1 MRGATPAAF
10 TVITVDTAAE
20 TNFESNYNVVM
31 NVFGLDENATNLT
44 LTGVNGFLTGAGP
57 VTVGGNFNWSAGA
70 NISGTG
76 TLTTSAGSVTTISGL
91 GNGLGR
97 SWVNAGTVNV
107 TADGHLEYFNAP
119 TTFTNNGVFNL
130 DSTVSAP
137 ISVFDSS
144 THVFNNAGTLNK
156 TQAGTQAIGNT
167 NLSFNNTG
175 TTNVQ
180 AGTLRLDTGGTDTGL
195 YALSPATTLQ
205 FNGGTRNLNAGS
217 DVTGNATVLVSGG
230 VVNVNGSYGIASPK
244 RSFTILTNQTSVVR
258 TDEQTHGR
266 SRGTGSSIFVFT
278 ATEWAHKLLGMS
290 DDDIRATYLRDLD
303 EIFPGFSSTVVETQI
318 QRWPLGQT
326 FNFPGRATLQP
337 VFTRDHG
344 RLHLA
349 GDFMG
354 TMYTETAITTGTL
367 AGRDVV
373 AKLAAGN

>member
-1 MRGATPAAF
+1 
-10 TVITVDTAAE
+10 
-20 TNFESNYNVVM
+20 
-31 NVFGLDENATNLT
+31 
-44 LTGVNGFLTGAGP
+44 
-57 VTVGGNFNWSAGA
+57 VG
-70 NISGTG
+70 
-76 TLTTSAGSVTTISGL
+76 
-91 GNGLGR
+91 R
-97 SWVNAGTVNV
+97 
-107 TADGHLEYFNAP
+107 
-119 TTFTNNGVFNL
+119 
-130 DSTVSAP
+130 
-137 ISVFDSS
+137 
-144 THVFNNAGTLNK
+144 
-156 TQAGTQAIGNT
+156 Q
-167 NLSFNNTG
+167 
-175 TTNVQ
+175 
-180 AGTLRLDTGGTDTGL
+180 LRHR
-195 YALSPATTLQ
+195 YA
-205 FNGGTRNLNAGS
+205 
-217 DVTGNATVLVSGG
+217 
-230 VVNVNGSYGIASPK
+230 K